1 MRFGRRDSRQE
12 LEAELFESRPEPSET
27 FVTALGARVEADRQR
42 SRRRTYARLS
52 LAWGISVL
60 VFGSLAAFG
69 GIGYA
74 ASSTIDVA
82 KVAKSVVSPANPKPT
97 PVRIVSGSP
106 AQDQYKP
113 PKTTICHRTKSGRR
127 VTITI
132 SRSALPG
139 HLAHGDTIGRCPVTV
154 AGTIGPGSAI
164 SLRLGGAKLT
174 KLKAGVTYRFVI
186 KDQSSNHN
194 FHLTGPGVN
203 KVVTGVGFKGTKTVV
218 LKLKKGTY
226 RFVSDALPG
235 SIHGS
240 FTVS

>member
-82 KVAKSVVSPANPKPT
+82 RSRRASYRRRTPSQRRYASSAAARHRINTSPRKRQSVTGRSP
-97 PVRIVSGSP
+97 VDV
-106 AQDQYKP
+106 
-113 PKTTICHRTKSGRR
+113 

-132 SRSALPG
+132 SALRFPG
-139 HLAHGDTIGRCPVTV
+139 
-154 AGTIGPGSAI
+154 I
-164 SLRLGGAKLT
+164 SHTATRLGA
-174 KLKAGVTYRFVI
+174 AR
-186 KDQSSNHN
+186 
-194 FHLTGPGVN
+194 
-203 KVVTGVGFKGTKTVV
+203 
-218 LKLKKGTY
+218 
-226 RFVSDALPG
+226 
-235 SIHGS
+235 
-240 FTVS
+240 